1 MRRLFIAIVVLIE
14 LITIIG
20 LTSCDGE
27 TGAKEPE
34 LLTVYSNGMV
44 FRHCKNV
51 MSYST
56 GVKKFLTSDGVAIWV
71 GGTYLV
77 VEEK

>member
-27 TGAKEPE
+27 TEAYIPT
-34 LLTVYSNGMV
+34 LFTVYSNGMV
-44 FRHCKNV
+44 FRHCKHM
-51 MSYST
+51 MSYSA
-56 GVKKFLTSDGVAIWV
+56 GVRTYLTSDGVAILV
-71 GGTYLV
+71 SGTYLV

>member
-1 MRRLFIAIVVLIE
+1 MKRLFIVIVVLIE

-27 TGAKEPE
+27 TEAYIPK
-34 LLTVYSNGMV
+34 LFTVYSNGMV
-44 FRHCKNV
+44 FRHCKHT
-51 MSYST
+51 MTYSA
-56 GVKKFLTSDGVAIWV
+56 GVRTYLTSDGVSILV
-71 GGTYLV
+71 SGTYLA